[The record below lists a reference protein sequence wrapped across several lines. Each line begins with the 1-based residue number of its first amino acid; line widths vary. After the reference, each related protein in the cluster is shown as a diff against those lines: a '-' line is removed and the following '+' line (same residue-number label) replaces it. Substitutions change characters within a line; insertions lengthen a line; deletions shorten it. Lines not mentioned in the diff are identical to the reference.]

1 MGEPYLHAKIDQLTR
16 ERDELEEKLS
26 AYLCDN
32 TGGLLSKTTYSVR
45 DMSQATEEYY
55 DRLHRENSYSEESA
69 KLDMIRGIHYP
80 VDIEPSD
87 TICHECSYQLPSGDY
102 YLKVVEYPCATVL
115 AIDPE
120 AGN

>member
-1 MGEPYLHAKIDQLTR
+1 MNEQQLAARLTKVTQ
-16 ERDELEEKLS
+16 ERDELEGKLS

-55 DRLHRENSYSEESA
+55 DRLHRENNYSEESA
-69 KLDMIRGIHYP
+69 KHDMIRGLHYP

-87 TICHECSYQLPSGDY
+87 TICHECSHQLPSGDY
-102 YLKVVEYPCATVL
+102 GVKVVEYPCATLQVL
-115 AIDPE
+115 DPE
-120 AGN
+120 EV